1 MPEGAHPLPSLKK
14 GWSDGEKGFVDLD
27 GENWPLAQAAQLL
40 EIPEKDLRDL
50 VRITGLQ
57 PSGVIRMSSFKRQG
71 RQPRA
76 YPADKLIMLGEFLA
90 ELKASLS

>member
-1 MPEGAHPLPSLKK
+1 MPEGAHPLPLSGK
-14 GWSDGEKGFVDLD
+14 GWSGKKNFVDLD

-50 VRITGLQ
+50 VRIAGLE
-57 PSGVIRMSSFKRQG
+57 PSGVIRMSSYSRQG

-76 YPADKLIMLGEFLA
+76 YPADKLIMIGEFITD
-90 ELKASLS
+90 LKASLS